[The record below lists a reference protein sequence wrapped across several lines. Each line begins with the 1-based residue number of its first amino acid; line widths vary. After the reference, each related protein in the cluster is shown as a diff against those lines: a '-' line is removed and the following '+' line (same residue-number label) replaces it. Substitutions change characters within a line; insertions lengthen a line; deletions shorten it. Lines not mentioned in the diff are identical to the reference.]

1 MGLSA
6 DLAQFSARLDA
17 AVQAVVETRIFRAA
31 QVNIAL
37 AVEKCVYDNNVYNKQ
52 PPAVKHPYERRRS
65 EGGLQDPRNIV
76 MVGGGATVTKTPGI
90 TTIELEVQD
99 IAKDEDGLPVA
110 EIIESGEGY
119 HWENSRIYK
128 WEHEGRPLARPFH
141 EEAEK
146 MLIEDG
152 SVEAAL
158 RSGLNALGFTVI

>member
-6 DLAQFSARLDA
+6 DLAQFSAKLDA

-31 QVNIAL
+31 QVNIAI
-37 AVEKCVYDNNVYNKQ
+37 AVEKCVYEAYT
-52 PPAVKHPYERRRS
+52 PGGKHPYERRRS

-76 MVGGGATVTKTPGI
+76 MVGGKATVTKTPGI

-99 IAKDEDGLPVA
+99 IAKDQDNLPVA